1 MLTRFL
7 EKVNKSVQKSKI
19 FGGFCPIFLKVQ
31 AFSPPEFAVLQ
42 RLLSLTSFSRR
53 HVIKHT
59 FETKNLWYYQNYKN
73 VILKQCSPMNP
84 LLFHPEKKHFRCS
97 KKGLKYIMA
106 QKEGGTYSKRTTNH
120 NIKLSTTMKH

>member
-1 MLTRFL
+1 
-7 EKVNKSVQKSKI
+7 
-19 FGGFCPIFLKVQ
+19 
-31 AFSPPEFAVLQ
+31 
-42 RLLSLTSFSRR
+42 
-53 HVIKHT
+53 
-59 FETKNLWYYQNYKN
+59 
-73 VILKQCSPMNP
+73 MNP